1 MPAYTTV
8 QVVVIV
14 DISPTATLA
23 NREIGVKVMSSYGS
37 SPNGDTDE
45 TASWADSCT
54 IDSDNDG
61 VMDNVYPCDTNEQI
75 LRIRLRAPDLEILD
89 VSIKV
94 ADRENGRPVGEMI
107 PVTVEIANTGNV
119 HATDINIVLCQDETE
134 ENLRNNICSE
144 ENIAYRQVIGAIM
157 PPDDSGTSE
166 SIPITLLFPVT
177 AGNHDVHVIVDPGN
191 LIIEANENN
200 NRKHLGELS
209 SENGWLDVAFEV
221 AGEWSVP
228 TMILLLTIALMAVA
242 GMVMIARRREALE
255 KVAAQ
260 SSMLSIDDELI
271 F

>member
-1 MPAYTTV
+1 MVTGHANEEHERCTSRPLSSIRAVSPVEVAGWRVRGFGDEGRRHCAPSRALGRTV
-8 QVVVIV
+8 G
-14 DISPTATLA
+14 
-23 NREIGVKVMSSYGS
+23 R
-37 SPNGDTDE
+37 
-45 TASWADSCT
+45 C
-54 IDSDNDG
+54 
-61 VMDNVYPCDTNEQI
+61 
-75 LRIRLRAPDLEILD
+75 
-89 VSIKV
+89 IKV

-134 ENLRNNICSE
+134 ENLLNNICSE

-166 SIPITLLFPVT
+166 SVPITLLFPVT

-260 SSMLSIDDELI
+260 SSMLSIDDELR